1 MYDALGWSGA
11 TPSDGL
17 PAARFDEDG
26 EIEGFVFWLDPAR
39 IDQVIEILD
48 DVEDEGEMYSRITID
63 VACEGATVAA
73 QAYHF
78 LGPLDDRPVVGT
90 TWPED

>member
-1 MYDALGWSGA
+1 MTRGRLYDAGV
-11 TPSDGL
+11 

-39 IDQVIEILD
+39 LDQVIEILD
-48 DVEDEGEMYSRITID
+48 DVEDEGEVYSRITIE
-63 VACEGATVAA
+63 VTCEGTTVAA

-78 LGPLDDRPVVGT
+78 LGPLGGRPVVGT
-90 TWPED
+90 SWPED